1 MKLAELTW
9 PEVEKLNRDVVVVY
23 PIAALEQHSRHLP
36 FFTDSILCDAVV
48 NRLEA
53 ALKDDVLV
61 LPLQWLGASEHHLGM
76 AGTLTAVAETHM
88 KIIAEPLRCLLKA
101 GFQRVL
107 IINGHGGN
115 TDGFHLALRQ
125 LAVEFPSALLSGA
138 SYWDFASKEIAS
150 LLEGRYKHV
159 GHACEFETA
168 MMLHVRPEL
177 VRKTEIADG
186 GDLLNVNDALLGLYM
201 PLDMK
206 RQTRQGGTG
215 YPSLAT
221 AEKGKRLMEVIV
233 MKAVEVIKALRSAAI
248 SSQ

>member
-1 MKLAELTW
+1 LAEQTW
-9 PEVEKLNRDVVVVY
+9 PEVEKLDRDIVVIY

-53 ALKDDVLV
+53 ALKKDVLV

-76 AGTLTAVAETHM
+76 AGTLTAVAETHL
-88 KIIAEPLRCLLKA
+88 KIISEPLRCLLKA
-101 GFQRVL
+101 GFKRVL

-125 LAVEFPSALLSGA
+125 LAVEFPTALLSGA
-138 SYWDFASKEIAS
+138 SYWDFASKEIATI
-150 LLEGRYKHV
+150 LEGGYKHV

-168 MMLHVRPEL
+168 MMLSVRPEL
-177 VRKTEIADG
+177 VRKAEIADG
-186 GDLLNVNDALLGLYM
+186 GELLHASDVLRGVFM

-221 AEKGKRLMEVIV
+221 AEKGKLLMDVVVAKGIGV
-233 MKAVEVIKALRSAAI
+233 VKALRAAPI
-248 SSQ
+248 PVS

>member
-9 PEVEKLNRDVVVVY
+9 PEVEKLDRDIVVVY

-53 ALKDDVLV
+53 ALKKDILS
-61 LPLQWLGASEHHLGM
+61 LPVQWLGASEHHLGM
-76 AGTLTAVAETHM
+76 AGTLTAVAETHLR
-88 KIIAEPLRCLLKA
+88 IIAEPLRCLLKA
-101 GFQRVL
+101 GFKRVL

-115 TDGFHLALRQ
+115 IDGFHLALRQ
-125 LAVEFPSALLSGA
+125 LAVEFPGALLSGA
-138 SYWDFASKEIAS
+138 SYWDFAPKEIATI
-150 LLEGRYKHV
+150 LEGPFKYV
-159 GHACEFETA
+159 AHACEFETA
-168 MMLHVRPEL
+168 MMLSLRPEL

-186 GDLLNVNDALLGLYM
+186 GDLLNVNDALRGVYM

-215 YPSLAT
+215 FPSLAT
-221 AEKGKRLMEVIV
+221 AEKGKLLTDAIV
-233 MKAVEVIKALRSAAI
+233 VRGVDVIKALRVAPLPA
-248 SSQ
+248 Q

>member
-9 PEVEKLNRDVVVVY
+9 PEVEKLDRDIVVIF
-23 PIAALEQHSRHLP
+23 PIAALEQHSHHLP

-48 NRLEA
+48 DRLEA
-53 ALKDDVLV
+53 ALKQDVLV

-76 AGTLTAVAETHM
+76 AGTLTVVAETHL

-101 GFQRVL
+101 GFKRVL
-107 IINGHGGN
+107 IVNGHGGN

-150 LLEGRYKHV
+150 ILEGTYKHV

-168 MMLHVRPEL
+168 MMLNVRPEL
-177 VRKTEIADG
+177 VRKTEINDG
-186 GDLLNVNDALLGLYM
+186 GELLNANDALRNIYM

-215 YPSLAT
+215 YPSFAT
-221 AEKGKRLMEVIV
+221 AQKGKLLMEAIV
-233 MKAVEVIKALRSAAI
+233 TKGVQVIKALRSVGEP
-248 SSQ
+248 S

>member
-9 PEVEKLNRDVVVVY
+9 PEVEKLDRDIVVIY

-53 ALKDDVLV
+53 ALKNDVLV

-76 AGTLTAVAETHM
+76 AGTLTAVADTHL

-101 GFQRVL
+101 GFKRVL

-125 LAVEFPSALLSGA
+125 LAVEFPTALLSGA
-138 SYWDFASKEIAS
+138 SYWDFAPKEIAT
-150 LLEGRYKHV
+150 LLEGKYKHV

-168 MMLHVRPEL
+168 MMLNVRPEL
-177 VRKTEIADG
+177 VRKSEIADG
-186 GDLLNVNDALLGLYM
+186 GELLSASDALRGVFM

-221 AEKGKRLMEVIV
+221 AEKGQLLMDVVVAKGI
-233 MKAVEVIKALRSAAI
+233 EVIKALRTAPI
-248 SSQ
+248 SVP

>member
-9 PEVEKLNRDVVVVY
+9 PEVEKLDRDIVVIY

-53 ALKDDVLV
+53 ALKNDVLV

-76 AGTLTAVAETHM
+76 AGTLTAVADTHL

-101 GFQRVL
+101 GFKRVL

-125 LAVEFPSALLSGA
+125 LAVEFPTALLSGA
-138 SYWDFASKEIAS
+138 SYWDFAPKEIAT
-150 LLEGRYKHV
+150 LLEGKYKHV

-168 MMLHVRPEL
+168 MMLNVRPEL
-177 VRKTEIADG
+177 VRMAEIADG
-186 GDLLNVNDALLGLYM
+186 GELLSANDALRSVFM

-221 AEKGKRLMEVIV
+221 AEKGRLLMDVVVAKGI
-233 MKAVEVIKALRSAAI
+233 EVIKALRTAPI
-248 SSQ
+248 SVP